1 MINTLSNIHP
11 AAKIGHNVKI
21 GAFVTIEADVEI
33 GDGTE
38 IGPNACILNGT
49 RMGKN
54 CKIFAGAIIGSIP
67 QDLKYNQE
75 ESILRIG
82 NNVTIREYCTI
93 NRGTAANYSTEIHD
107 NCLIMAYCHV
117 AHDCVIR
124 ANCVLANNVTLA
136 GHIDIGEK
144 TILGGLVAVHQFV
157 RIGAHVMV
165 GGGSLVRKDVP
176 PYIKAAREPL
186 SYAGLNYIGL
196 KRRGFTEEQIH
207 NLHEIYRILY
217 VQGNNTTQGVAKI
230 KALIPDCPERK
241 KVLQFI
247 EKADRGIIRGFRH
260 LNIHKS
266 SNGFST
272 Q

>member
-11 AAKIGHNVKI
+11 AARIGHNVKI

-49 RMGKN
+49 RMGRN
-54 CKIFAGAIIGSIP
+54 CKIFPGAIIGAIP
-67 QDLKYNQE
+67 QDLKFDHE
-75 ESILRIG
+75 DSILKIG

-107 NCLIMAYCHV
+107 HCLIMAYCHV
-117 AHDCVIR
+117 AHDCIIR
-124 ANCVLANNVTLA
+124 QRCVLANNVTLA
-136 GHIDIGEK
+136 GHIEIGEK

-157 RIGAHVMV
+157 SIGDHVMV

-186 SYAGLNYIGL
+186 SYAGLNFIGL
-196 KRRGFTEEQIH
+196 KRRGFSEEQIH
-207 NLHEIYRILY
+207 NIHEIYRILY
-217 VQGNNTTQGVAKI
+217 VQGNNTTQAVEKI
-230 KALIPDCPERK
+230 KANIAISPERDNILK
-241 KVLQFI
+241 FI
-247 EKADRGIIRGFRH
+247 KQADRGIIRGFRH
-260 LNIHKS
+260 LNIQKPT
-266 SNGFST
+266 NGFSA